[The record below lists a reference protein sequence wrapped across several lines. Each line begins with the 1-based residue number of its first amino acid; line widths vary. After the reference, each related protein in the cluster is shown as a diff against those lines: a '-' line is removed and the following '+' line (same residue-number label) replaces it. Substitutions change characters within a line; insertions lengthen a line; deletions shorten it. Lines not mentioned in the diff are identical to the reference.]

1 MTGEQDTVP
10 RAAQTELGGSSAGAA
25 GTQTLLRGLKVLECV
40 AAGVSNVQGIAA
52 ALGTPRSTTH
62 RILSSLV
69 AARYLH
75 HMPHKGYLLG
85 PMPIHLG
92 NRALEQRPLVAIAQP
107 HCEALSRQ
115 TGDTVHL
122 GIVDGSEVVYL
133 VKISGT
139 RGFEMRSRV
148 GQRMPLAT
156 TGVGKALMLD
166 MTESRW
172 RSLYDAAA
180 AANARNPERPPIP
193 DWDLFLRRM
202 HGYQKRGLVFDLEE
216 NEAGI
221 RCTGAPVRDM
231 DRRVV
236 AAVSLASA
244 SPFMPEARLEE
255 VAPLVRDAALAVS
268 RELGWME

>member
-10 RAAQTELGGSSAGAA
+10 RAAQTELGGSSASAA

-40 AAGVSNVQGIAA
+40 AAGVSDVQGIAA

-166 MTESRW
+166 MPEARW

-193 DWDLFLRRM
+193 DWDLFLGRM
-202 HGYQKRGLVFDLEE
+202 RGYQKRGFVFDLEE

-244 SPFMPEARLEE
+244 SPFMPETRLEE

-268 RELGWME
+268 RELGWTE

>member
-1 MTGEQDTVP
+1 MTRDKDTVP
-10 RAAQTELGGSSAGAA
+10 RAAQTEDGGPSASAA

-40 AAGVSNVQGIAA
+40 AAGIGDVQGIAA

-75 HMPHKGYLLG
+75 HLPHKGYLLG

-92 NRALEQRPLVAIAQP
+92 SRALEQRPLVAIAQP

-156 TGVGKALMLD
+156 TGVGKALMLGLP
-166 MTESRW
+166 ESRW
-172 RSLYDAAA
+172 RGLHDAAV
-180 AANARNPERPPIP
+180 AANARHPERPPAP
-193 DWDLFLRRM
+193 DWDLFVERM
-202 HGYQKRGLVFDLEE
+202 RNYRKRGFVFDLEE

-221 RCTGAPVRDM
+221 RCTGAAVRDTSGQ
-231 DRRVV
+231 VV
-236 AAVSLASA
+236 AAISLASA
-244 SPFMPEARLEE
+244 SPFMPETRLEE
-255 VAPLVRDAALAVS
+255 VAPLVHATACAVS
-268 RELGWME
+268 RELGWTG

>member
-1 MTGEQDTVP
+1 MDGP
-10 RAAQTELGGSSAGAA
+10 SATAA
-25 GTQTLLRGLKVLECV
+25 GTQTLLRGLKLLECV
-40 AAGVSNVQGIAA
+40 AAGVSDVQGIAA

-69 AARYLH
+69 AAKYLH
-75 HMPHKGYLLG
+75 HLPHKGYLLG

-122 GIVDGSEVVYL
+122 GIADGAEVVYL

-156 TGVGKALMLD
+156 TGVGKALMLG
-166 MTESRW
+166 TPEPRW
-172 RSLYDAAA
+172 RALYDAAVA
-180 AANARNPERPPIP
+180 LNARSAERPPAP
-193 DWDLFLRRM
+193 EWDLFLSRM
-202 HGYQKRGLVFDLEE
+202 RAYRQRGLVFDLEE
-216 NEAGI
+216 NEVGI

-231 DRRVV
+231 SGQVV

-244 SPFMPEARLEE
+244 SPFMPETRLEE
-255 VAPLVRDAALAVS
+255 VAPLARAAAEAIS